1 MLENGE
7 PGYWNSSLCRNR
19 GEPGEIL
26 ATNPCGEIALEAREN
41 CFDGDEKVIT
51 RYGVRTLRDLA
62 GSSTEVWHDGAW
74 HKATGSS
81 FGVQP
86 VRRFTFA
93 PARRSTGDSW
103 QRTRADYRREVV
115 ATPDHRWDTL
125 NRGLVTDLRPG
136 DVIESSAVTA
146 FNESS
151 KEHREGFI
159 HGLIYGDGSLH
170 RATEKGSKYR
180 VRLFGGKRVHADLF
194 EHVTYPEKAGCPEGW
209 VESKMNLKAL
219 PSGYMGDR
227 TAGFLAGWIAADGT
241 LKPNGSVVISTINPD
256 AVEWL
261 ETYAA
266 SFGWTVRGIAKHDGE
281 TNFGPRSAP
290 LYLVTLARNGE
301 WIVVSND
308 ELDEREVFCLTVP
321 EVERFTLAS
330 GLSSRTAT
338 SATSTWTRSRPGRRA
353 AGPTSPACGKPTC

>member
-1 MLENGE
+1 
-7 PGYWNSSLCRNR
+7 
-19 GEPGEIL
+19 
-26 ATNPCGEIALEAREN
+26 
-41 CFDGDEKVIT
+41 
-51 RYGVRTLRDLA
+51 
-62 GSSTEVWHDGAW
+62 
-74 HKATGSS
+74 
-81 FGVQP
+81 
-86 VRRFTFA
+86 
-93 PARRSTGDSW
+93 
-103 QRTRADYRREVV
+103 
-115 ATPDHRWDTL
+115 
-125 NRGLVTDLRPG
+125 
-136 DVIESSAVTA
+136 
-146 FNESS
+146 
-151 KEHREGFI
+151 
-159 HGLIYGDGSLH
+159 
-170 RATEKGSKYR
+170 
-180 VRLFGGKRVHADLF
+180 
-194 EHVTYPEKAGCPEGW
+194 
-209 VESKMNLKAL
+209 MNLKAL

-330 GLSSRTAT
+330 GLSTRNCNLGHVNLDAFAPQKEGGSR
-338 SATSTWTRSRPGRRA
+338 STWTPSWRPTG
-353 AGPTSPACGKPTC
+353 